1 MDRTPSI
8 RVAAPCRADLAGGT
22 LDIWPLGLLHPG
34 AVTVNMAIPVEVE
47 LEVDLAGEDGVV
59 RLTTHS
65 GEVQSLR
72 SDDADLDLTAGVAF
86 AIVPNGGV
94 RVRVISQAPLRSG
107 IGGSSSYGIALG
119 RALGEAIGEALPDER
134 LVALIRDLEA
144 RVVRAPT
151 GSQDHWAA
159 VRGGLLALHIGAG
172 GDRVEEL
179 KIDSQWMDERVTV
192 FFTGIRHHS
201 GMVNWKVIRRRLDG
215 DRGTEEAFSQIADAA
230 AECRKG
236 LIDVDEVAVA
246 SAIRCEWKARRRLG
260 TDVSTPELDHLVD
273 VARHAGATAVKACGA
288 GGGGSILIWHP
299 PGTRA
304 SIVGAIEKSSPDGHV
319 LATGPASQGCRIISD
334 NSAAGR

>member
-1 MDRTPSI
+1 
-8 RVAAPCRADLAGGT
+8 
-22 LDIWPLGLLHPG
+22 
-34 AVTVNMAIPVEVE
+34 
-47 LEVDLAGEDGVV
+47 
-59 RLTTHS
+59 
-65 GEVQSLR
+65 
-72 SDDADLDLTAGVAF
+72 
-86 AIVPNGGV
+86 
-94 RVRVISQAPLRSG
+94 
-107 IGGSSSYGIALG
+107 
-119 RALGEAIGEALPDER
+119 
-134 LVALIRDLEA
+134 
-144 RVVRAPT
+144 
-151 GSQDHWAA
+151 
-159 VRGGLLALHIGAG
+159 
-172 GDRVEEL
+172 
-179 KIDSQWMDERVTV
+179 
-192 FFTGIRHHS
+192 
-201 GMVNWKVIRRRLDG
+201 MVNWKVIRRRLDG

-304 SIVGAIEKSSPDGHV
+304 SIVGAIEKASPDGHV